1 MRKQILML
9 ALLSA
14 SSGTFSVVSAQG
26 QDKFNFHVGGGIG
39 TPRRST
45 AEFAGISG
53 AFQVGAGPNLNQHSS
68 LVGEFMWH
76 GLPPNN
82 NALRRVANPLVSPA
96 LVLADNFEATSNLY
110 ALTANYRY
118 HREGKMYGFYVMGG
132 GGWYYRHSE
141 LKNYHVAPGT
151 VCEPVWDW
159 WGYVCQGGF
168 VSTENVLV
176 AKGVAAA
183 GVNGGGGIVIKLR
196 NTDVKWYM
204 EVRYHYSPQGNQND
218 THLLPVTFGFQW

>member
-1 MRKQILML
+1 MRRLLLI

-14 SSGTFSVVSAQG
+14 SLSVFSVVPVFAQ
-26 QDKFNFHVGGGIG
+26 DRFNFHVGGGIG

-53 AFQVGAGPNLNQHSS
+53 AFQVGAGPNLSPNNS

-76 GLPPNN
+76 GLPPNT
-82 NALRRVANPLVSPA
+82 NALRRVVNPQVPVPI
-96 LVLADNFEATSNLY
+96 VLAANFEATSNLY
-110 ALTANYRY
+110 ALTANYKY
-118 HREGKMYGFYVMGG
+118 HKEFNMYGYYLIGG

-141 LKNYHVAPGT
+141 LKNYQVAPGT
-151 VCEPVWDW
+151 ICEPVWDW
-159 WGYVCQGGF
+159 WGYVCNGGY

-183 GVNGGGGIVIKLR
+183 GVNGGLGLVIKFR
-196 NTDVKWYM
+196 NTDVRWYM
-204 EVRYHYSPQGNQND
+204 EVRYHYSPQGSQND
-218 THLLPVTFGFQW
+218 THLLPVTFGLQW